1 MSGGATETS
10 EEGAGT
16 SDAADAALDSATS
29 WLVAVL
35 GLVLLVLVWGIIF
48 TFTVYSQ
55 ALENAFGL
63 SSFRVSSVFSVTTT
77 AFFVAGGAIGV
88 VIARVPLRPVV
99 AVNGVVFAAAVGLIR
114 VVESYPGLMLAFC
127 LLGTT
132 GGTMFVVVVSLVPQW
147 FDRYQARAMGV
158 TMIGNGLGV
167 FVLPPVWVWLLDRM
181 SITGAF
187 VAVGWTTAAV
197 ILLASLVYRRP
208 PGVRAAAPTPVD
220 AGWLRSRLTDRA
232 FLSALA
238 GFALLWSW
246 YFVLS
251 ADFVGILT
259 GNGIRRTVAATAF
272 GIVGGISVVTR
283 IAGGA
288 VADRLGTRV
297 TFTIGVVL
305 AALAMGGLPL
315 AATPLSMYVLLVF
328 FGIGLGVVAPLFSP
342 VILERFGPANATAIV
357 GIFTIGEAATA
368 MSIPIVLNVLLDL
381 SGGYTVPLVLT
392 GGLTLLG
399 AWLFYRGTA
408 PRAA

>member
-1 MSGGATETS
+1 MSGEAES
-10 EEGAGT
+10 
-16 SDAADAALDSATS
+16 ALDSPTS
-29 WLVAVL
+29 WFIAVL
-35 GLVLLVLVWGIIF
+35 GMVLLVLIWGMIF

-55 ALENAFGL
+55 ALETAFGL
-63 SSFRVSSVFSVTTT
+63 SSFGVSSIFSITT
-77 AFFVAGGAIGV
+77 AAFYIAGGAIGV
-88 VIARVPLRPVV
+88 VIARAPLRPVV
-99 AVNGVVFAAAVGLIR
+99 AVSGVVFAVAVGLIR
-114 VVESYPGLMLAFC
+114 ITESYPGLMFAFC
-127 LLGTT
+127 LLGTA

-147 FDRYQARAMGV
+147 FERYQGRAMGV

-167 FVLPPVWVWLLDRM
+167 FVLPPVWVWLLERM

-187 VAVGWTTAAV
+187 VVVGWTTAAV
-197 ILLASLVYRRP
+197 ILLASTVYRRP
-208 PGVRAAAPTPVD
+208 PGVRTAAATPVD
-220 AGWLRSRLTDRA
+220 TEWLRSRLTDRA

-259 GNGIRRTVAATAF
+259 ENGIRRTIAATAF

-283 IAGGA
+283 VAGGA

-297 TFTIGVVL
+297 TLTIGVVL
-305 AALAMGGLPL
+305 AAFAMGGLPL
-315 AATPLSMYVLLVF
+315 VVSPLSMYVLLVL
-328 FGIGLGVVAPLFSP
+328 FGVGLGVVAPLFSP

-368 MSIPIVLNVLLDL
+368 MSIPIALNVLVDL
-381 SGGYTVPLVLT
+381 SGGYTVPLVLI

-399 AWLFYRGTA
+399 AGLFYRGTA
-408 PRAA
+408 PGGAA